1 MSPVLIIVLVVLGLL
16 VIMYLF
22 GLSPEPARG
31 KKPDPGILRRRS
43 KWRLTLPLI
52 PLLLAVGCLVFAYLG
67 VSFNLSET
75 SPAVVLVM
83 DVSDSMDA
91 TDVAPNRLE
100 AAETAARRF
109 LEELPPDFRVGLAT
123 FAGKADLAVPPTQ
136 EREAVVHALAATE
149 TSRGTVIG
157 DGLTVA
163 LDAIEGIREDDGGDV
178 QAAAVLLSDGRD
190 TGSRVSPTDA
200 AARAGEIGVPVYTV
214 LVGQVA
220 EGEGGAG
227 ADLETLQAISRE
239 SGGGPTVTAETAEK
253 LNSVYQNL
261 GSELSVN
268 LDVESST
275 TPLVVAAIVL
285 TIVAGLMFVF
295 LPR

>member
-1 MSPVLIIVLVVLGLL
+1 MSPVLIVALVVLGLL

-43 KWRLTLPLI
+43 KWRRVLPLI

-100 AAETAARRF
+100 AAENAARRF

-123 FAGKADLAVPPTQ
+123 FAGSAELAVPPTQ
-136 EREAVVHALAATE
+136 ERDAVADALAAAE

-163 LDAIEGIREDDGGDV
+163 LDAIEDIREGDGDV

-190 TGSRVSPTDA
+190 TGSQVPPNDA

-227 ADLETLQAISRE
+227 ADLETL
-239 SGGGPTVTAETAEK
+239 
-253 LNSVYQNL
+253 
-261 GSELSVN
+261 
-268 LDVESST
+268 
-275 TPLVVAAIVL
+275 
-285 TIVAGLMFVF
+285 
-295 LPR
+295 

>member
-1 MSPVLIIVLVVLGLL
+1 MSPVLIVALVVVGLL

-31 KKPDPGILRRRS
+31 RKPDPGILRRRS
-43 KWRLTLPLI
+43 KWRRVLPLI

-83 DVSDSMDA
+83 DISDSMEA

-100 AAETAARRF
+100 AAENAARRF

-123 FAGKADLAVPPTQ
+123 FAGNADLAVPPTQ
-136 EREAVVHALAATE
+136 ERAAVVDALAATE

-163 LDAIEGIREDDGGDV
+163 LDSIEQIREGGGDV

-190 TGSRVSPTDA
+190 TGSRVSPNDA
-200 AARAGEIGVPVYTV
+200 AARAGEMGVPVYTV
-214 LVGQVA
+214 LVGQVSDD
-220 EGEGGAG
+220 GSGG
-227 ADLETLQAISRE
+227 ADLETLQAISEE

-253 LNSVYQNL
+253 LNSIYEDL

>member
-1 MSPVLIIVLVVLGLL
+1 MSPVLIVALVVVGLL

-31 KKPDPGILRRRS
+31 RKPNPGILRRRS
-43 KWRLTLPLI
+43 KWRRALPLI

-100 AAETAARRF
+100 AAENAANRF
-109 LEELPPDFRVGLAT
+109 LQELPADFRVGLAT
-123 FAGKADLAVPPTQ
+123 FAGKAELPVPPTQ
-136 EREAVVHALAATE
+136 ERDAVVDALAATE

-163 LDAIEGIREDDGGDV
+163 LDAIEQIREDDGDV

-190 TGSRVSPTDA
+190 TGSQVSPNDA
-200 AARAGEIGVPVYTV
+200 AARAGEMGVPVYTV
-214 LVGQVA
+214 LVGQVSG
-220 EGEGGAG
+220 GEGGGG
-227 ADLETLQAISRE
+227 ADLEALQSISRE
-239 SGGGPTVTAETAEK
+239 SDGGPTVTAETAEK
-253 LNSVYQNL
+253 LNSIYEDL

>member
-1 MSPVLIIVLVVLGLL
+1 MSPVQIIVLVVLGLL

-43 KWRLTLPLI
+43 KWRRTLPLI
-52 PLLLAVGCLVFAYLG
+52 PLVLAIGCLVFAYLG
-67 VSFNLSET
+67 VSLNLSET

-123 FAGKADLAVPPTQ
+123 FAGNAELAVPPTQ
-136 EREAVVHALAATE
+136 ERADVVDALAAIE

-163 LDAIEGIREDDGGDV
+163 LDAIEDIREEDGDV

-190 TGSRVSPTDA
+190 TGSRVPPNEA
-200 AARAGEIGVPVYTV
+200 AARAAEIGVPVYTV
-214 LVGQVA
+214 LVGQVS
-220 EGEGGAG
+220 EGQEGPGAN
-227 ADLETLQAISRE
+227 LEALQTISRE
-239 SGGGPTVTAETAEK
+239 SGGGQTVTAETAEK
-253 LNSVYQNL
+253 LNSVYQDL

>member
-1 MSPVLIIVLVVLGLL
+1 MSPVVIVALVVLGLL

-31 KKPDPGILRRRS
+31 RRPDPGILRRRS
-43 KWRLTLPLI
+43 KWRRVLPLI

-83 DVSDSMDA
+83 DVSDSMEA

-100 AAETAARRF
+100 AAENAANRF
-109 LEELPPDFRVGLAT
+109 LQELPADFRVGLAT
-123 FAGKADLAVPPTQ
+123 FAGKAELPVPPTQ
-136 EREAVVHALAATE
+136 ERDAVVDALAATE

-163 LDAIEGIREDDGGDV
+163 LDSIEQIREDDGDV

-190 TGSRVSPTDA
+190 TGSQVSPNDA
-200 AARAGEIGVPVYTV
+200 AARAGEMGVPVYTV
-214 LVGQVA
+214 LVGQVS
-220 EGEGGAG
+220 EGEGGGG
-227 ADLETLQAISRE
+227 ADPETLQAISRE
-239 SGGGPTVTAETAEK
+239 SRGGPTVTAETAEK
-253 LNSVYQNL
+253 LNSIYEDL

-285 TIVAGLMFVF
+285 TVVAGLMFVF